1 MADDAFT
8 FIDLFAGI
16 GGFHAALSGLG
27 GRCVYVAEKDRYAA
41 EVYKRSWLRD
51 APDVPF
57 ATDIN
62 DDVALDGSHTVEE
75 LLAHARSGKMILK
88 NIPEFD
94 VLTAGFPCQ
103 AFSKSGKQLG
113 VLDTVRGTLFHNIL
127 VIVAIRRPKIVFL
140 ENVKNLVGPA
150 HRKST
155 FRTIISSL
163 TDLDYVVNPDPTVF
177 SPHFLSPELG
187 GGPQN
192 RERVFILAVRKD
204 LLGASKEPFTRPEK
218 SKPFTGPTKSS
229 GWSPE
234 RWLLTETPL
243 AEDDAPAAITEA
255 WLESALQD
263 PQLSVRAKEVA
274 GLVGDLEPYRLTEED
289 DWFDVYD
296 TLVRS
301 VSASTRHVPNSRGSR
316 FPGHPIWFDVTDRVW
331 DARERSDAQA
341 HEGPGAKPRT
351 WKIEFLDKSHQFVSN
366 YKDILEKPAKA
377 PLIARIRKL
386 KNNAWRK
393 FEWQAQG
400 ATSLRDCLIQ
410 LRPSGVRVKKATYTP
425 ALVAINQAP
434 ILGKDERRLTPYEAG
449 RVQGFPDHVFE
460 AMRSLR
466 QPTSQSY
473 KQFGNAV
480 HVGTVRYT
488 LVRFMKHHFGDME
501 TDDGTGLGVLL
512 AQCRAHRA
520 WNLDSDVA
528 TPATV
533 PENQLPLT
541 LAGATFDD
549 LRDTDP
555 QFATLV

>member
-1 MADDAFT
+1 MDDAFT

-41 EVYKRSWLRD
+41 EVYKHSWLRD
-51 APDVPF
+51 VPDVPF

-150 HRKST
+150 HRDST

-163 TDLDYVVNPDPTVF
+163 TDLGYVVNPDPTVF
-177 SPHFLSPELG
+177 SPHFLSPKLG

-192 RERVFILAVRKD
+192 RERVFILAVRED
-204 LLGASKEPFTRPEK
+204 LLGDSKQ
-218 SKPFTGPTKSS
+218 PFTGPTRSS

-234 RWLLTETPL
+234 QWLLTETPL
-243 AEDDAPAAITEA
+243 AEHDAPAAITEA
-255 WLESALQD
+255 WLEGALQD
-263 PQLSVRAKEVA
+263 PQLSVRAKEVSDF
-274 GLVGDLEPYRLTEED
+274 VGDLEPYRLTEED

-316 FPGHPIWFDVTDRVW
+316 FPGHPIWFDVTDRAW
-331 DARERSDAQA
+331 DTRERSDAQA
-341 HEGPGAKPRT
+341 HEGPGAKART
-351 WKIEFLDKSHQFVSN
+351 WKTEFLDKSHRFVSN
-366 YKDILEKPAKA
+366 YSDILNEPAKA

-434 ILGKDERRLTPYEAG
+434 ILGNDERRLTPYEAG

-466 QPTSQSY
+466 QPAGQSY

-480 HVGTVRYT
+480 HVGTVRYA

-501 TDDGTGLGVLL
+501 PGDGTGLGALL
-512 AQCRAHRA
+512 EHCRAHNA
-520 WNLDSDVA
+520 WNLDGAGA

-533 PENQLPLT
+533 PEDRPPLT
-541 LAGATFDD
+541 LASATFDG
-549 LRDTDP
+549 LRDADP
-555 QFATLV
+555 RLATLV

>member
-1 MADDAFT
+1 VADDAFT

-51 APDVPF
+51 VPDVPF

-75 LLAHARSGKMILK
+75 LLAHARNGETILK
-88 NIPEFD
+88 NIPDEFD

-150 HRKST
+150 HRDST

-163 TDLDYVVNPDPTVF
+163 TDLGYVVNPDPTVF
-177 SPHFLSPELG
+177 SPHFLSPGLG

-192 RERVFILAVRKD
+192 RERVFILAVRED
-204 LLGASKEPFTRPEK
+204 LLSDSKQ
-218 SKPFTGPTKSS
+218 PFTGPTKSS
-229 GWSPE
+229 VWSPE
-234 RWLLTETPL
+234 QWLLTETPL
-243 AEDDAPAAITEA
+243 AEHDAPAAITEA
-255 WLESALQD
+255 WLESAMQD
-263 PQLSVRAKEVA
+263 PLRSARAKEVSE
-274 GLVGDLEPYRLTEED
+274 LVGDLRPYRLTEED

-296 TLVRS
+296 TLVSS
-301 VSASTRHVPNSRGSR
+301 VSASARHMPNSRGSR
-316 FPGHPIWFDVTDRVW
+316 FPGHPIWFDVTDRAW

-341 HEGPGAKPRT
+341 HEGLGAKART
-351 WKIEFLDKSHQFVSN
+351 WKIEFLDKSHQFVSS
-366 YKDILEKPAKA
+366 YSDILNKPAKA
-377 PLIARIRKL
+377 PLLARIRRL

-434 ILGKDERRLTPYEAG
+434 ILGQDQRRLTPYEAG
-449 RVQGFPDHVFE
+449 RVQGFPDHVYE
-460 AMRSLR
+460 AMRCLK
-466 QPTSQSY
+466 QPDGQSY

-480 HVGTVRYT
+480 HVGTVRYA
-488 LVRFMKHHFGDME
+488 LVRFMKHHFGDLE
-501 TDDGTGLGVLL
+501 PDDSTGLRTLL
-512 AQCRAHRA
+512 ERCRDHDA
-520 WNLDSDVA
+520 WNLDGGTA
-528 TPATV
+528 AAATV
-533 PENQLPLT
+533 PEDRPPLT

-555 QFATLV
+555 QLATLV